1 MISRFATYLCYSTW
15 HIMSELHE
23 RFTDG
28 LFEARWQPGEH
39 VEFHRGENK
48 QSHRAKEQKSE
59 ASKINQIRIE
69 LLNMPVFV
77 VETPGSNLGEKPNP
91 KDLDTGSS
99 FLDIIEMILEM
110 IVKGVKAIL
119 PKRKGGTS

>member
-1 MISRFATYLCYSTW
+1 MVEA
-15 HIMSELHE
+15 HE
-23 RFTDG
+23 RIVEG
-28 LFEARWQPGEH
+28 LFEASRHQGERP
-39 VEFHRGENK
+39 EFHRGENK
-48 QSHRAKEQKSE
+48 QSRHAEEKSE
-59 ASKINQIRIE
+59 ANRINQVRIV
-69 LLNMPVFV
+69 LFNMPVFA

-91 KDLDTGSS
+91 KDLDTGSG